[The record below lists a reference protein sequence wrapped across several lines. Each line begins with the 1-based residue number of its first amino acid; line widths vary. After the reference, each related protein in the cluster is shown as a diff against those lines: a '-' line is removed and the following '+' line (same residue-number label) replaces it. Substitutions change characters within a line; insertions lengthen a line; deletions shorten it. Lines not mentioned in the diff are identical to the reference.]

1 MAFLC
6 IAWAP
11 DGWRSRTFHEDAA
24 GPDRGYTHQPNAAV
38 AQLAR
43 ASACHAEGREFE
55 SLQPLDR
62 EALLIT
68 GFFFCRKV
76 VVVTNSGVVQH
87 GCTTFGGRGCRFRP
101 PSSARPQKVE
111 TAMEATQGRLRS
123 SRSSSWRRAGIA
135 ARFPRASTPS
145 SRRLDPQR

>member
-55 SLQPLDR
+55 SLQPLLR
-62 EALLIT
+62 KALQT
-68 GFFFCRKV
+68 EGFFV
-76 VVVTNSGVVQH
+76 PASASG
-87 GCTTFGGRGCRFRP
+87 
-101 PSSARPQKVE
+101 A
-111 TAMEATQGRLRS
+111 LRS
-123 SRSSSWRRAGIA
+123 ETMGSSWA
-135 ARFPRASTPS
+135 ARDSRAARLPPPGITFSRPGNHSINLRSCST
-145 SRRLDPQR
+145 